1 MNNLL
6 PSFIVLEAK
15 KAFLDDVIFPNVTV
29 LPSIYQQM
37 TNTWLVLNKDT
48 IKNIFNGKKNNLNF
62 MDKKKNK
69 LGFTKIFKY
78 RHRLERKL
86 DKDN

>member
-62 MDKKKNK
+62 MDKKK
-69 LGFTKIFKY
+69 
-78 RHRLERKL
+78 
-86 DKDN
+86 